1 MGEHSDVTRA
11 AVVEGFEHFIGDA
24 IEITLEEF
32 SVTRALNNGIQG
44 PGSSLVD
51 NLVQNSARLRKNV
64 IEPELKLFRDA
75 TFEQFGVILDYAE
88 SGADI
93 EDYREVILDAGAF
106 ENSIREDASDED
118 RQAALDAML
127 SRHNRLGDAV
137 KPLINSPE
145 DSFWDAAR
153 RELTEEEADRLVEI
167 HFAFTQPLRD
177 HSDALQ
183 LDVRVKPTDVIG
195 GFGLFLGPASITV
208 DYTDEAL
215 RSLYE
220 AEQAVIQI
228 AKDDVERIF
237 SD

>member
-1 MGEHSDVTRA
+1 MGEQSCVTRA

-32 SVTRALNNGIQG
+32 SVTRALNDGIQG

-51 NLVQNSARLRKNV
+51 NLVQNSGRLQKKV
-64 IEPELKLFRDA
+64 IEPELNHFRDA

-93 EDYREVILDAGAF
+93 EEYREAILDAGAF
-106 ENSIREDASDED
+106 ENSLREDAPDED

-127 SRHNRLGDAV
+127 ARHHRLGDAV
-137 KPLINSPE
+137 KPLLDSPE

-153 RELTEEEADRLVEI
+153 TELNEAEAVRLIEK

-177 HSDALQ
+177 HTDVLQ

-195 GFGLFLGPASITV
+195 GFGLLLGPASITV

-220 AEQAVIQI
+220 AEQSVIRT